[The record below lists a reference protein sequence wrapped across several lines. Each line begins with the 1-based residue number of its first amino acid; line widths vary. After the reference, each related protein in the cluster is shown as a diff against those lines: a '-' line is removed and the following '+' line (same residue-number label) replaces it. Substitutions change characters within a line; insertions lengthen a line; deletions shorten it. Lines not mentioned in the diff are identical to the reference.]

1 MTTDQTKSPSKTP
14 EFIIQRI
21 YVKDLSLECPQSPHV
36 FQEEWQP
43 ELNLQFM
50 MNTNNLAENN
60 YELIL
65 KITVTASSK
74 EKTLFL
80 VEIKQA
86 GLFTLKGFTDE
97 QNQQILSITCPTVL
111 FPYAREAV
119 SDLVGRAGFPPL
131 YLAPVNFEALYAQQM
146 QEQCEKESEESGKGG
161 KDGKTGTTKK
171 ASSQNSII
179 TH

>member
-1 MTTDQTKSPSKTP
+1 MMNEQSKPGSQP

-21 YVKDLSLECPQSPHV
+21 YVKDLSLEAPHSPQA

-43 ELNLQFM
+43 ELNLQFT
-50 MNTNNLAENN
+50 MNTRDVGENN
-60 YELIL
+60 HEVVLQ
-65 KITVTASSK
+65 ITITAKSK

-80 VEIKQA
+80 VEVKQA
-86 GLFTLKGFTDE
+86 GLFTLKGFTE
-97 QNQQILSITCPTVL
+97 QQNHQVMSITCPTIL

-131 YLAPVNFEALYAQQM
+131 YLTPVNFEALYAQQL
-146 QEQCEKESEESGKGG
+146 QEQKNEGDRGKKEN
-161 KDGKTGTTKK
+161 
-171 ASSQNSII
+171 SSNSII

>member
-1 MTTDQTKSPSKTP
+1 MTNNQTTTPPQLP
-14 EFIIQRI
+14 EFTIQRV
-21 YVKDLSLECPQSPHV
+21 YVKDLSLECPQSPQA

-43 ELNLQFM
+43 ELNLQFT
-50 MNTNNLAENN
+50 MNTSSIAENI
-60 YELIL
+60 YELVL
-65 KITVTASSK
+65 QITVTATSK

-86 GLFTLKGFTDE
+86 GLFTLKGFTEE
-97 QNQQILSITCPTVL
+97 QNQQILSITCPTIL

-131 YLAPVNFEALYAQQM
+131 YLAPVNFEALYTQQL
-146 QEQCEKESEESGKGG
+146 QKQAEEEGG
-161 KDGKTGTTKK
+161 ASTQK
-171 ASSQNSII
+171 AKNSII

>member
-1 MTTDQTKSPSKTP
+1 MTINQTASSPQLP
-14 EFIIQRI
+14 EFVIQRV
-21 YVKDLSLECPQSPHV
+21 YVKDLSLECPQSPQA

-43 ELNLQFM
+43 ELNLQFT
-50 MNTNNLAENN
+50 MNSSNIAENI
-60 YELIL
+60 YELVL
-65 KITVTASSK
+65 QITVTATSK

-86 GLFTLKGFTDE
+86 GLFTLKGFTEE
-97 QNQQILSITCPTVL
+97 QNQQILSITCPTIL

-131 YLAPVNFEALYAQQM
+131 YLAPVNFEALYAQQI
-146 QEQCEKESEESGKGG
+146 QEQAKGG
-161 KDGKTGTTKK
+161 DDNGTK
-171 ASSQNSII
+171 ANSQNSII

>member
-1 MTTDQTKSPSKTP
+1 MTNDQATNASSTP
-14 EFIIQRI
+14 EFTIQRV
-21 YVKDLSLECPQSPHV
+21 YVKDLSLECPQSPQV

-43 ELNLQFM
+43 ELNLQFA
-50 MNTNNLAENN
+50 MNTSKVAETI

-65 KITVTASSK
+65 QITVTATSK

-86 GLFTLKGFTDE
+86 GLFTLKGFTEE
-97 QNQQILSITCPTVL
+97 QIQQVLSITCPTIL

-131 YLAPVNFEALYAQQM
+131 YLAPVNFEALYMQQM
-146 QEQCEKESEESGKGG
+146 QEQGEAGG
-161 KDGKTGTTKK
+161 GAAKK
-171 ASSQNSII
+171 ANSKNSII

>member
-1 MTTDQTKSPSKTP
+1 MTNEQTNNAPPTP
-14 EFIIQRI
+14 EFTIQRV
-21 YVKDLSLECPQSPHV
+21 YVKDLSLECPQSPQV

-43 ELNLQFM
+43 ELNLQFA
-50 MNTNNLAENN
+50 MNTSTVAETI

-65 KITVTASSK
+65 QITVTATSK

-80 VEIKQA
+80 IEIKQA
-86 GLFTLKGFTDE
+86 GLFTLKGFTEE
-97 QNQQILSITCPTVL
+97 QIQQVLSITCPTIL

-131 YLAPVNFEALYAQQM
+131 YLAPVNFEALYMQQM
-146 QEQCEKESEESGKGG
+146 QEQGEKEGG
-161 KDGKTGTTKK
+161 GTSKK
-171 ASSQNSII
+171 ANSKNSII

>member
-1 MTTDQTKSPSKTP
+1 MMNEQSKPGSQP

-21 YVKDLSLECPQSPHV
+21 YVNDLSLEAPHSPQA

-43 ELNLQFM
+43 ELNLQFT
-50 MNTNNLAENN
+50 MNTRDVGENN
-60 YELIL
+60 HEVVLQ
-65 KITVTASSK
+65 ITITAKSK

-80 VEIKQA
+80 VEVKQA
-86 GLFTLKGFTDE
+86 GLFTLKGFTE
-97 QNQQILSITCPTVL
+97 QQNHQVMSITCPTIL

-131 YLAPVNFEALYAQQM
+131 YLTPVNFEALYAQQL
-146 QEQCEKESEESGKGG
+146 QEQKNEGDSGK
-161 KDGKTGTTKK
+161 KEN
-171 ASSQNSII
+171 SSNSII

>member
-1 MTTDQTKSPSKTP
+1 MTNSQSPLSSQAQAP

-21 YVKDLSLECPQSPHV
+21 YVKDLSLESPQAPQV

-43 ELNLQFM
+43 ELNLEFA
-50 MNTNNLAENN
+50 TETKCIVADT
-60 YELIL
+60 YELVLQIN
-65 KITVTASSK
+65 VTATSK
-74 EKTLFL
+74 AKTLFL
-80 VEIKQA
+80 IDIKQA
-86 GLFTLKGFTDE
+86 GLFTLKGFTEE
-97 QNQQILSITCPTVL
+97 QNQQLLGITCPTIV

-131 YLAPVNFEALYAQQM
+131 YLAPVNFEALYAQQLKK
-146 QEQCEKESEESGKGG
+146 QDEEGG
-161 KDGKTGTTKK
+161 SSKK

>member
-1 MTTDQTKSPSKTP
+1 MTNNQATPHSQLP
-14 EFIIQRI
+14 EFTIQRV
-21 YVKDLSLECPQSPHV
+21 YVKDLSLECPQSPQA

-43 ELNLQFM
+43 ELNLQFA
-50 MNTNNLAENN
+50 MNTNSVAENI

-65 KITVTASSK
+65 QITVTATSR

-86 GLFTLKGFTDE
+86 GLFTLKGFTEE
-97 QNQQILSITCPTVL
+97 QNQQVLSITCPTIL

-146 QEQCEKESEESGKGG
+146 QEQAEKGG
-161 KDGKTGTTKK
+161 GTK
-171 ASSQNSII
+171 ANSQNSII